1 MADDPSNEDSWLYG
15 DSNPEPPEN
24 EDQVVENGT
33 PVKDEA
39 PSNSPAVET
48 PAETDGDVPVAP
60 EPDANGADG
69 RATPTEDEA
78 MDLVGETGEAVAT
91 EEGETDDKEAGK
103 DDGEEDEDDD
113 DDSDDDVQVTI
124 GDIKTSTTYASSM
137 NMKRGPSDKAKQQQG
152 KFSID
157 EFEAVGTI
165 NGVPAHEYN
174 LDSMEDKPWRM
185 PGADITDYFNYG
197 FNEDT
202 WRAYCEKQKRLRIN
216 ESGVGLAGIGA
227 TTTVSSNSVVKT
239 LTGSIPVSIVN
250 ENSKYASNLALKRAG
265 PPPGRKGGG
274 SIDVIGGEREGQI
287 TVMGSERPDFSG
299 SYPNLNVPPPGF
311 GGPPPFGG
319 GNYGGGGGGGGG
331 GGDFYPP
338 EADPYY
344 NNYEPTQEHQWNNQ
358 PRWENRGS
366 ATNVVVPLGPQDEA
380 SRHSRDSAGDKE
392 EGEKSERRSSRHK
405 HRSRSRS
412 AERTRSSKK
421 RHKSRSRSPSQR
433 HRSKKKSR
441 RSEREDE

>member
-1 MADDPSNEDSWLYG
+1 MADDASNEDSWLYG
-15 DSNPEPPEN
+15 DSNPEPPDKEEN
-24 EDQVVENGT
+24 SDENGT
-33 PVKDEA
+33 PTKDEVKFDN
-39 PSNSPAVET
+39 PEDEVQDET
-48 PAETDGDVPVAP
+48 PNEAVKASTEQ
-60 EPDANGADG
+60 EINGADG
-69 RATPTEDEA
+69 RATPTEDEVT
-78 MDLVGETGEAVAT
+78 DVAAQGSDAAAP
-91 EEGETDDKEAGK
+91 EEGDAEEKDAVKEDKDEGEDD
-103 DDGEEDEDDD
+103 DDD

-137 NMKRGPSDKAKQQQG
+137 NMKRGPSDKAKQQQQG

-165 NGVPAHEYN
+165 NGVPAHEFN

-216 ESGVGLAGIGA
+216 ESGVGLTGIGA
-227 TTTVSSNSVVKT
+227 NPSVTSGNVVKT

-287 TVMGSERPDFSG
+287 TVMGSEGRPDFSG

-311 GGPPPFGG
+311 GGSNFGS
-319 GNYGGGGGGGGG
+319 GNYGGASEY
-331 GGDFYPP
+331 YPT

-366 ATNVVVPLGPQDEA
+366 ATNVVVPLGVQDET
-380 SRHSRDSAGDKE
+380 SRQSKDSVGDKDD
-392 EGEKSERRSSRHK
+392 EKSEKRSRHK

-412 AERTRSSKK
+412 GERSSRSGKK
-421 RHKSRSRSPSQR
+421 RKSRSRSPSHR

-441 RSEREDE
+441 RSDRDDD